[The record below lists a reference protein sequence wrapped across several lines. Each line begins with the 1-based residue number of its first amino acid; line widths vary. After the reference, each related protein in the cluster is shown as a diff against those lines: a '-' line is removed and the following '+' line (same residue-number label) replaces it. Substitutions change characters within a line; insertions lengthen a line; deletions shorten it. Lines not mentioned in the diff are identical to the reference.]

1 MKLSALSAI
10 VAATVIFSVQGA
22 EPVPAVQKFNRTYEL
37 GPGGLISNWLVLGN
51 LPGIQP
57 AEKDRLNA
65 LGGEEKVTPYGGQTV
80 VIPTGVAGANLTL
93 TWKVAQVQNPEL
105 PWLMINTKGLYLFL
119 DEKGIG
125 IEKSVAYTYCNLESS
140 ADQNLGLS
148 FIGGEKLKI
157 WLNGENIPY
166 SGRDT
171 RRSDWTPTL
180 VPVSLKKGQNRLLVR
195 VDNTTEDEFFSARL
209 VRENTA
215 AAANVKVMLPEIKE
229 PPSFG
234 QMLPGQDW
242 EATKAE
248 IPPLAKS
255 HDELFFGANLSRTM
269 TLLESGGQTKRPV
282 RVIFYG
288 QSITASSWTWL
299 LTRRLRELYPDTE
312 IQAENWAI
320 SGWGIDKL
328 NRTIKHDVLRA
339 RPDLVVL
346 HAYAYGSWEWERIIQ
361 AIRRETTAEI
371 VIRSAHIDRGMKE
384 QTNEDSMESILLR
397 RLART
402 YGCEL
407 VECRKEWRDYLAAN
421 KLNAEDFLADGL
433 HLNRKGSILMAQLYA
448 RHFKRF
454 PISKPW
460 TEMVRRY
467 EAMRPLADRRND
479 EVQLIGDGWSDR
491 AVNSVTSTG
500 GNDSLKLKFYGN
512 RIDLVMPAH
521 NGSAKVLIDGKAPSE
536 LNLFQGTRPQGKG
549 EIPADLMTY
558 YTGPNMLEESWEL
571 KFTHISGDHQ
581 KYRWTLAGSKTGPD
595 GEGDNSK
602 IFISNSGRITIRP
615 EDFLFSA
622 KGASKE
628 KKVLEPVQGEV
639 SLKWNIPPTPYKDE
653 VSCIPLKPEEA
664 KLIHNSRYDVFYRY
678 VTVVDGLPEGEH
690 ELTLIPTTPNRFSI
704 DAIEVHRPPLWVK

>member
-1 MKLSALSAI
+1 MKLSAFSAI
-10 VAATVIFSVQGA
+10 AAAIVMSSVHGA
-22 EPVPAVQKFNRTYEL
+22 EPVAAVQTFNRIYEL

-65 LGGEEKVTPYGGQTV
+65 LGGEEKVAPYGGETV
-80 VIPTGVAGANLTL
+80 AIPTGVAGANLAL
-93 TWKVAQVQNPEL
+93 TWKVAEVQNPEL

-125 IEKSVAYTYCNLESS
+125 VEKSVAYTYCNLESG
-140 ADQNLGLS
+140 ADQNLRLS
-148 FIGGEKLKI
+148 FVGGEKLKI

-180 VPVSLKKGQNRLLVR
+180 VPVTLKKGQNRLLVR

-209 VRENTA
+209 VTENA
-215 AAANVKVMLPEIKE
+215 AVATNVKVMLPEIKE

-242 EATKAE
+242 EAIKAE
-248 IPPLAKS
+248 IAPLAKS
-255 HDELFFGANLSRTM
+255 DDDLFFGANLSRTI

-288 QSITASSWTWL
+288 QSITASTWTWL

-361 AIRRETTAEI
+361 SIRRETTAEI
-371 VIRSAHIDRGMKE
+371 VIRSAHIDRGMKD
-384 QTNEDSMESILLR
+384 QPNEDSTETILLR
-397 RLART
+397 RLAMT

-407 VECRKEWRDYLAAN
+407 VECRKEWRDYLASN

-433 HLNRKGSILMAQLYA
+433 HLSRKGAILMAQLYE
-448 RHFKRF
+448 RHFRRF
-454 PISKPW
+454 PVSKPW
-460 TEMVRRY
+460 TEIVRRY
-467 EAMRPLADRRND
+467 EAMRPLADRRSD
-479 EVQLIGDGWSDR
+479 EVQLIGEGWSDR
-491 AVNSVTSTG
+491 RDA
-500 GNDSLKLKFYGN
+500 SLK
-512 RIDLVMPAH
+512 
-521 NGSAKVLIDGKAPSE
+521 
-536 LNLFQGTRPQGKG
+536 
-549 EIPADLMTY
+549 
-558 YTGPNMLEESWEL
+558 
-571 KFTHISGDHQ
+571 
-581 KYRWTLAGSKTGPD
+581 
-595 GEGDNSK
+595 
-602 IFISNSGRITIRP
+602 
-615 EDFLFSA
+615 
-622 KGASKE
+622 
-628 KKVLEPVQGEV
+628 
-639 SLKWNIPPTPYKDE
+639 
-653 VSCIPLKPEEA
+653 
-664 KLIHNSRYDVFYRY
+664 
-678 VTVVDGLPEGEH
+678 
-690 ELTLIPTTPNRFSI
+690 
-704 DAIEVHRPPLWVK
+704 